1 VTQIIPHDFPLPA
14 DMDIEGLRRHT
25 SQLKREPMSVTA
37 ISQASGADLSNL
49 LNQSTGQAPAG
60 AAFTASVNV
69 LKKAIAQAQL
79 SESEIVGGAA
89 PDSGSQL
96 NVFA

>member
-1 VTQIIPHDFPLPA
+1 MVTPQPY
-14 DMDIEGLRRHT
+14 
-25 SQLKREPMSVTA
+25 RERKSMSVSA
-37 ISQASGADLSNL
+37 ISLANGADLFNL

-60 AAFTASVNV
+60 MAVTASVDV

-79 SESEIVGGAA
+79 SETQIVVGGS
-89 PDSGSQL
+89 PESGSQL